1 MKKIFKLNE
10 VDCPNCA
17 AKMEREIN
25 KLDEIENA
33 SVSYLTQKLIVEADE
48 INDILLDKIQE
59 LIKKIEPDCNIVR

>member
-59 LIKKIEPDCNIVR
+59 LIKKIEPDCKIVR